1 VVRFCLLLL
10 LSLLAACASGIGGAD
25 YAPQYD
31 FFEFWV
37 ATDGKTFRVETAG
50 NPFPGLNEQQMR
62 QRLLPVLQAN
72 KPRPALTF
80 TYEKPAEPPHP
91 DYYLVLIFNPALDMT
106 AAMVCGGQRR
116 LAPPKPPGQV
126 YLFAVYCRNEQYMSQ
141 TTAWT
146 DATSPDDPKVG
157 QMFAVLF
164 QVLFTDQPV
173 QHWPRGPFGFVR
185 M

>member
-1 VVRFCLLLL
+1 MRSALSLLTLI
-10 LSLLAACASGIGGAD
+10 LLAACASGIGGAD

-31 FFEFWV
+31 FFEFWA

-50 NPFPGLNEQQMR
+50 DPFPGMNEQQMR

-80 TYEKPAEPPHP
+80 TYAKPAEPPHP
-91 DYYLVLIFNPALDMT
+91 DYYLVLVFNPALDMT
-106 AAMVCGGQRR
+106 AAMVCAGQRR

-126 YLFAVYCRNEQYMSQ
+126 YLFAVYCRNDQYMSQ

-146 DATSPDDPKVG
+146 DATTPDDPKVG

-173 QHWPRGPFGFVR
+173 QHWQRGPFSFMR
-185 M
+185 L